1 MNKVTKSIEKELQKF
16 LDEKYKE
23 GMSEE
28 EREYLITEFMCQY
41 NLKKINS
48 S

>member
-28 EREYLITEFMCQY
+28 ERF
-41 NLKKINS
+41 KKNIMPIII
-48 S
+48 